1 MQALDWQ
8 IIVCVILGAVAG
20 GFVNGL
26 AGFGTAL
33 MSLGIWLQAMPAQEA
48 VPIVAA
54 MSVISGVQSLWLT
67 RAGLSKGM
75 KRLPRFLIP
84 ALLAM
89 PAGTA
94 ILAWIDASAIKITIA
109 CLMLLYGVFLL
120 TRHTLPQIKREHPV
134 CDVIVAAAS
143 GLLGGAASLSGVLPS
158 MWAALQPWSK
168 QETSAILRPF
178 NVVIL
183 GLATAV
189 YVWRGFFTLNT
200 LAMMAIAIP
209 ATLIASQAGVAV
221 YKRLSETAFK
231 HVLLWLMIGG
241 AASLILRETFLAL

>member
-1 MQALDWQ
+1 MNMHRRLPPSP
-8 IIVCVILGAVAG
+8 VAVAHQRGHRLIGADGHNIMLCSGDNPSGLTVHDQGYSVMG
-20 GFVNGL
+20 G
-26 AGFGTAL
+26 
-33 MSLGIWLQAMPAQEA
+33 
-48 VPIVAA
+48 
-54 MSVISGVQSLWLT
+54 
-67 RAGLSKGM
+67 KGD
-75 KRLPRFLIP
+75 
-84 ALLAM
+84 
-89 PAGTA
+89 T
-94 ILAWIDASAIKITIA
+94 DASLEPRRIYA

-200 LAMMAIAIP
+200 LVMMAIAIP

-231 HVLLWLMIGG
+231 HALLWLMIGG